1 MRKKWRTILLPAV
14 RWQGT
19 PIFVGDVEVLELDG
33 EIYLDVKGE
42 AAIKHLLE
50 EAFVKEGKEVWTG
63 EHADIKIE
71 PGVYKY
77 VPQIEYDV
85 LGNFER
91 RVLDWPIKSIL
102 GDYVLWNIL
111 PL

>member
-1 MRKKWRTILLPAV
+1 MIDLSKAQKVMNNVIARGEVSGHSHIA
-14 RWQGT
+14 
-19 PIFVGDVEVLELDG
+19 VGDVDVLELDG

-50 EAFVKEGKEVWTG
+50 EAFVKDGKEVWTG

-77 VPQIEYDV
+77 VPQMEYDV

-91 RVLDWPIKSIL
+91 RVLD
-102 GDYVLWNIL
+102 
-111 PL
+111 

>member
-1 MRKKWRTILLPAV
+1 MIDLSKAQKVMNNVIARGEVSGHSHIA
-14 RWQGT
+14 
-19 PIFVGDVEVLELDG
+19 VGDVEVLELDG

-77 VPQIEYDV
+77 VPQMEYDV
-85 LGNFER
+85 LGDFER
-91 RVLDWPIKSIL
+91 RVLD
-102 GDYVLWNIL
+102 
-111 PL
+111 

>member
-1 MRKKWRTILLPAV
+1 MIDLSNAQKVKNNIIARGEVSGHSHIA
-14 RWQGT
+14 
-19 PIFVGDVEVLELDG
+19 VGDVEVLELDG

-71 PGVYKY
+71 SGVYKY
-77 VPQIEYDV
+77 VPQMEYDV
-85 LGNFER
+85 LGDFER
-91 RVLDWPIKSIL
+91 RVLD
-102 GDYVLWNIL
+102 
-111 PL
+111 

>member
-1 MRKKWRTILLPAV
+1 MIDLSNAQKVKNNIIARGEVSGHSHIA
-14 RWQGT
+14 
-19 PIFVGDVEVLELDG
+19 VGDVEVLELDG

-77 VPQIEYDV
+77 VPQMEYDV
-85 LGNFER
+85 LGDFER
-91 RVLDWPIKSIL
+91 RVLD
-102 GDYVLWNIL
+102 
-111 PL
+111 

>member
-1 MRKKWRTILLPAV
+1 MIDLSNAQKVKNNIIARGEVSGHSHIA
-14 RWQGT
+14 
-19 PIFVGDVEVLELDG
+19 VGDVEVLELDG
-33 EIYLDVKGE
+33 EIYLDVNGE

-77 VPQIEYDV
+77 VPQMEYDV

-91 RVLDWPIKSIL
+91 RVLD
-102 GDYVLWNIL
+102 
-111 PL
+111 

>member
-1 MRKKWRTILLPAV
+1 MIDLSKAQKVMNNVIARGEVSGHSHIA
-14 RWQGT
+14 
-19 PIFVGDVEVLELDG
+19 VGDVDVLELDG

-77 VPQIEYDV
+77 VPQMEYDV
-85 LGNFER
+85 LGDFER
-91 RVLDWPIKSIL
+91 RVLD
-102 GDYVLWNIL
+102 
-111 PL
+111 